1 MLVKFVLKLSAPDL
15 YYYGACKLFKLFYTQ
30 IKYFYSVFLYICI
43 KNRIETCFFL
53 VLVFFPNLRGH
64 K

>member
-43 KNRIETCFFL
+43 KNRIETCFFC
-53 VLVFFPNLRGH
+53 F
-64 K
+64 